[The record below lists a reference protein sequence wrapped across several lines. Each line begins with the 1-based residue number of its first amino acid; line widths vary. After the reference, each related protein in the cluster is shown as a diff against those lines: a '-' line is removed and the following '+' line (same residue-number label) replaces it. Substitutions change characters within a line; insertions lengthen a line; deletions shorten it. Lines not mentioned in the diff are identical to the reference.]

1 MPAEPVEF
9 RYAARSDVGLTR
21 RNNQD
26 SGYAGPNLL
35 VLADGMGGPAGGD
48 IASSVALAHLVPL
61 DSESHPAEAMLPLL
75 RAALS
80 AAHEELTERS
90 ARDAE
95 LKGLGTTCIAIMRS
109 GNKLAMVHIGDSRA
123 YLLRG
128 DTLTQ
133 VTTDHSFVQYLVD
146 TGQITPEEAEHHP
159 QRNVV
164 LRVLGDSQ
172 ADVTPDETVREAI
185 LGDRWLLC
193 SDGLSGVV
201 SAETIG
207 QVLSDFD
214 DPGAC
219 AEELIHLALLGGGP
233 DNVTCVIADVVPSGT
248 SGQTAPQIVGAA
260 AIDRSAP
267 SRGGSGAAARAAAL
281 AHGSSDG
288 GTDGDASDEE
298 DGDEGDT
305 SGRGRRW
312 WVPLLTLV
320 IVVLAAGGGWLGYLW
335 TQTQYFAIGEEGS
348 VVVYQGIPQ
357 TLGPWSFSHRTEVTD
372 ISLADLS
379 SVDRERLSEPVVRSS
394 RAEIDAY
401 ISQLKTQPATTPQP
415 FPSPSPT
422 STSSVPAPLPP
433 ATPTPSLTTG
443 PVPTPTESR

>member
-75 RAALS
+75 RAALN
-80 AAHEELTERS
+80 AAHEDLTERS
-90 ARDAE
+90 AQDSE
-95 LKGLGTTCIAIMRS
+95 LKGLGTTCIAIMRA

-185 LGDRWLLC
+185 LCDRWLLC

-281 AHGSSDG
+281 ANGSQDHGDE
-288 GTDGDASDEE
+288 DDNGDEDEDE
-298 DGDEGDT
+298 DGKH
-305 SGRGRRW
+305 RW
-312 WVPLLTLV
+312 WAPVLTLLV
-320 IVVLAAGGGWLGYLW
+320 AALVAGGGWLGYLW
-335 TQTQYFAIGEEGS
+335 TQTQYFAIGESGS
-348 VVVYQGIPQ
+348 VVIYQGIPQ
-357 TLGPWSFSHRTEVTD
+357 TLGPWSLSHRTEVTD
-372 ISLADLS
+372 ISLSDLS
-379 SVDRERLSEPVVRSS
+379 SVDRERLREPVVRSS
-394 RAEIDAY
+394 REEIDAY
-401 ISQLKTQPATTPQP
+401 VTQLEDQADRNTTPSP
-415 FPSPSPT
+415 TPSPS
-422 STSSVPAPLPP
+422 SSPSAVTPAPTVPGSP
-433 ATPTPSLTTG
+433 ASPAPS
-443 PVPTPTESR
+443 PSESR